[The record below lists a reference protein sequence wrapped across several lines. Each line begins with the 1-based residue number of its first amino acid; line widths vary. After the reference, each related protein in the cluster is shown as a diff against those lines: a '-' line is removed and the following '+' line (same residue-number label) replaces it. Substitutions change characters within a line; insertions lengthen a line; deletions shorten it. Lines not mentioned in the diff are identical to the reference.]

1 MSVVYRCIIGIIKGL
16 IPIVNPLIKK
26 GKTKQFLEAQLR
38 NIPNKPLEKKGP
50 RYWFHCASLGEFEQA
65 RPLMEALKNKNSN
78 NSIVVTFFSPSGY
91 QQRHNYPLADIVMY
105 LPLDSPKAA
114 KETLKYLQADVAIF
128 VKYEIWYFY
137 LKALFKQNIP
147 VFLIS
152 AVFREKQFL
161 FSKLG
166 KFLFK
171 LLPQYT
177 GIFVQD
183 KNTLDLLK
191 TKGLTNVF
199 LSGDTRYDRV
209 KQLSLLAQK
218 NEKIAQF
225 KGNKQLVILGSSWPE
240 EERILHAFYQKNP
253 DHGYKFLIVPHDV
266 SEGHIADIV
275 NRFSDYHPQLYTE
288 NEMVESNVMV
298 LNTIGHLASAYLY
311 ADMAFIGGAFGKGLH
326 NILEALAYGVPVVF
340 GPNTEKYPEAAMA
353 LEAGVAKQL
362 RELADFENALSYFLK
377 GSEVQSHKMACKS
390 FIEGNSGA
398 TDMVL
403 KAIESKV
410 ILANK

>member
-1 MSVVYRCIIGIIKGL
+1 M
-16 IPIVNPLIKK
+16 VNPLIKK

-38 NIPNKPLEKKGP
+38 GIPNEPLEKNGP

-91 QQRHNYPLADIVMY
+91 EQRHNYPLADLVMY
-105 LPLDSPKAA
+105 LPLDGPKTA
-114 KETLKYLQADVAIF
+114 KRVLNYLQADVAIF

-137 LKALFKQNIP
+137 LKALFKMDTP

-161 FSKLG
+161 FTNLG
-166 KFLFK
+166 KFLFN

-183 KNTLDLLK
+183 KNTFDLLES
-191 TKGLTNVF
+191 KGLKNVV

-209 KQLSLLAQK
+209 KQLSSLAQK

-225 KGNKQLVILGSSWPE
+225 KGNKQLIILGSSWPE
-240 EERILHAFYQKNP
+240 EERILHAFYLKNP

-266 SEGHIADIV
+266 SEEHILDIV
-275 NRFSDYHPQLYTE
+275 NRFSDYHPQLYTN
-288 NEMVESNVMV
+288 NEMLEFNVMV
-298 LNTIGHLASAYLY
+298 MNTIGHLASAYLY

-326 NILEALAYGVPVVF
+326 NILEALAYGVPVLF
-340 GPNTEKYPEAAMA
+340 GPNTKKYPEAELA
-353 LEAGVAKQL
+353 LAAGVAKQVHHL
-362 RELADFENALSYFLK
+362 TDFEEALSHFLK
-377 GSEVQSHKMACKS
+377 SSEKQQYTLACKS
-390 FIEGNSGA
+390 FIEVNSGA
-398 TDMVL
+398 TEMVL
-403 KAIESKV
+403 SAIEK
-410 ILANK
+410 NKSIK

>member
-1 MSVVYRCIIGIIKGL
+1 L
-16 IPIVNPLIKK
+16 IPVINPLIKK
-26 GKTKQFLEAQLR
+26 GKTKQFLEAQLQG
-38 NIPNKPLEKKGP
+38 IPSVPLEKYGL

-65 RPLMEALKNKNSN
+65 RPLMESLKNKDAS
-78 NSIVVTFFSPSGY
+78 NSIIVTFFSPSGF
-91 QQRHNYPLADIVMY
+91 QQRYNYALADKVLY
-105 LPLDSPKAA
+105 LPLDSPSSAEKVIN
-114 KETLKYLQADVAIF
+114 YLQADVAIF

-137 LKALFKQNIP
+137 LRALFRKKIP

-161 FSKLG
+161 FTIFG

-171 LLPQYT
+171 LLPQYS

-183 KNTLDLLK
+183 KNTFNLLK
-191 TKGLTNVF
+191 SKGMENVF

-209 KQLSLLAQK
+209 KQLSLLAQE

-240 EERILHAFYQKNP
+240 EERILHAFCLKNP
-253 DHGYKFLIVPHDV
+253 NHEFKFLIVPHDV
-266 SEGHIADIV
+266 SEGHITEVV
-275 NRFSDYHPQLYTE
+275 NRFSAYNPQLYTDGIG
-288 NEMVESNVMV
+288 VESNVMV

-311 ADMAFIGGAFGKGLH
+311 ADMAFVGGAFGKGLH

-340 GPNTEKYPEAAMA
+340 GPNSDKYPEADLAIK
-353 LEAGVAKQL
+353 AGVAL
-362 RELADFENALSYFLK
+362 RINNVPDFENALAHFLK
-377 GSEVQSHKMACKS
+377 SNEMHLHRLACKS
-390 FIEGNSGA
+390 FIEENSGA

-403 KAIESKV
+403 KSIENKL
-410 ILANK
+410 ILKKK